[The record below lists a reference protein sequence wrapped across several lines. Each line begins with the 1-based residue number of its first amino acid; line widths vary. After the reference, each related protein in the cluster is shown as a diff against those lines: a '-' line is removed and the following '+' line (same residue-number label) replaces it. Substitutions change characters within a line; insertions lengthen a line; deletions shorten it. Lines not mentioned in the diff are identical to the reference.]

1 MTAPEI
7 IATHLREARFYL
19 DSLTREERKPDRKYV
34 MEICAVRR
42 LKRIRASLMLASVRI
57 EAQARETSR
66 VLGLLDA
73 RAATLAREGVLR

>member
-7 IATHLREARFYL
+7 IATHLRETKFYL
-19 DSLTREERKPDRKYV
+19 DSLTREERKQDRLYV

-42 LKRIRASLMLASVRI
+42 LKRIRASIMLANVRI

-73 RAATLAREGVLR
+73 RTAALARDGVLR